1 MHNMVQGQACVHR
14 VSFLYP
20 NYCKIIWFEKVYK
33 LLIYYWIFTAEGS
46 WIQGGSRTASGAVP
60 VTSAGPGNGNT
71 PAGQGL
77 PLNIP
82 VSGGHTQE
90 GPGGGRQ
97 NLGQS
102 PNMVAG
108 PAGQHNSVNNQG
120 SAPSSGSHQIG
131 PNLHHYRGLIP
142 PFVSLLSQFRKSEL
156 A

>member
-1 MHNMVQGQACVHR
+1 M
-14 VSFLYP
+14 
-20 NYCKIIWFEKVYK
+20 
-33 LLIYYWIFTAEGS
+33 
-46 WIQGGSRTASGAVP
+46 P

-102 PNMVAG
+102 PNMGAG
-108 PAGQHNSVNNQG
+108 PGGQHNSVNNQG

-142 PFVSLLSQFRKSEL
+142 PFVSLLLQSRKSEL
-156 A
+156 VDPFLNLHNKMYYDFF